1 MSDEFFFFFFSSR
14 RRHTRYWRD
23 WSSDVCS
30 SDLQD
35 PPVRPRRRLEPRHPI
50 ARPELPSMNEDVVVN
65 LVMQAMTLAFKVAM
79 PLLGVALVLGLAVS
93 VVQAVTQIQEQ
104 TLSFIPKIVGMAL
117 VLVVAGPWMLEEII
131 TYTERLY
138 SSIPTL
144 VGG

>member
-1 MSDEFFFFFFSSR
+1 
-14 RRHTRYWRD
+14 
-23 WSSDVCS
+23 
-30 SDLQD
+30 
-35 PPVRPRRRLEPRHPI
+35 
-50 ARPELPSMNEDVVVN
+50 MNEDVVVN